1 MKFIRILTA
10 LFTTALLAFSSTS
23 AHAWATEKEALT
35 LLNEAVADVQAK
47 GKDAALKEF
56 NDPKGKFVKG
66 ELYVFAFDMEGN
78 YIANGQNPSLVGKP
92 ARNIVDVAGNPVVAT
107 MLDIAK
113 NKGEGE
119 VEYMWLNPK
128 VNKLQRK
135 MSHIKVVDGVIVG
148 VGHYFPN

>member
-23 AHAWATEKEALT
+23 AHAWATQKDALDLLEK
-35 LLNEAVADVQAK
+35 AVAEVKSK
-47 GKDAALKEF
+47 GKDEALKEF
-56 NDPKGKFVKG
+56 NDPKGPFVKG
-66 ELYVFAFDMEGN
+66 ELYVFAFDMEGT
-78 YIANGQNPSLVGKP
+78 YLANGQNPGLVGKP
-92 ARNIVDVAGNPVVAT
+92 ARDIVDVAGNPVVAT

-113 NKGEGE
+113 HKGEGE

-135 MSHIKVVDGVIVG
+135 MSHIKVVDGLILG
-148 VGHYFPN
+148 VGHYFVN

>member
-23 AHAWATEKEALT
+23 AHAWATEKDALA
-35 LLNEAVADVQAK
+35 LLEQAVAEIKDK
-47 GKDAALKEF
+47 GVDAALAEF
-56 NDPKGKFVKG
+56 NNPKGKFVKG
-66 ELYVFAFDMEGN
+66 ELYVFAFDMEGT
-78 YIANGQNPSLVGKP
+78 YKANGQNPALVGKP
-92 ARNIVDVAGNPVVAT
+92 ARDLVDVAGNPVVAT

-135 MSHIKVVDGVIVG
+135 MSHIKVANGLIVG
-148 VGHYFPN
+148 VGHYSVN

>member
-23 AHAWATEKEALT
+23 AHAWATEKEALA
-35 LLNEAVADVQAK
+35 LLNEAVADIQAK
-47 GKDAALKEF
+47 GKDSALKEF

-78 YIANGQNPSLVGKP
+78 YLANGQNPGLVGKP

>member
-1 MKFIRILTA
+1 MKFVRILSA
-10 LFTTALLAFSSTS
+10 LFTTALLAFSSTN
-23 AHAWATEKEALT
+23 AHAWATEKEALA
-35 LLNEAVADVQAK
+35 LLNEAVAEVQAK
-47 GKDAALKEF
+47 GEEVALKEF

-66 ELYVFAFDMEGN
+66 ELYVFAFDKDGN
-78 YIANGQNPSLVGKP
+78 YKANGQNPSLVGQP

-135 MSHIKVVDGVIVG
+135 MSHIKVVGDLILG